1 MENESKNLK
10 KDFRDENK
18 KKREFKENSEIKK
31 NNDYKE
37 NNKRNEFKENSEIKK
52 NVDCK
57 KNNKNNKSEEN
68 SKFSK
73 VSKSSKIKDIIEYT
87 IVFLVIIVNVFLII
101 KSVKNPNKT
110 PDFFGKKAFVIVS
123 GSMIPEIEIGD
134 IVIINDT
141 QDVNI
146 NDIIAFRRDSNIIV
160 HRIINK
166 MEVNGKTMYQTKGDN
181 NNIPDTELVDVSD
194 IEGIYINKIPYIG
207 KLLMFLY
214 NNLAIVVVIIVV
226 ILIVKYYF
234 FEK

>member
-1 MENESKNLK
+1 MDFKMKNKSKNLK
-10 KDFRDENK
+10 KDFKHENK
-18 KKREFKENSEIKK
+18 KNEE
-31 NNDYKE
+31 YKQ
-37 NNKRNEFKENSEIKK
+37 
-52 NVDCK
+52 
-57 KNNKNNKSEEN
+57 N

-73 VSKSSKIKDIIEYT
+73 VNKSVKIKDIIEYV
-87 IVFLVIIVNVFLII
+87 IVFLVIFINVFLIT

-123 GSMIPEIEIGD
+123 GSMIPEIEVGD

-141 QDVNI
+141 QDVRI
-146 NDIIAFRRDSNIIV
+146 NDIIAFRRDSNVIV
-160 HRIINK
+160 HRIISK

-194 IEGIYINKIPYIG
+194 IEGIYINKIPYVG

-214 NNLAIVVVIIVV
+214 NNLAIVVVVIVL
-226 ILIVKYYF
+226 ILIIKYYF